1 MKKFPQMDV
10 IFILKFNETPLI
22 QKKKNE
28 LNNRTQVKYHHLNLV
43 NLLF

>member
-1 MKKFPQMDV
+1 MDV

-22 QKKKNE
+22 QKKKKNE
-28 LNNRTQVKYHHLNLV
+28 LNHCTQVKYHHLNLV